1 MKSKHLVGIL
11 LILLSIFNVLLLGE
25 KAENPIAIVIHG
37 GAGYMDPAKM
47 TPDRV
52 AAYKKKLNEAL
63 KTGYEIL
70 KNGGSSLDAVEA
82 TIVILEDSPL
92 FNAGRGAV
100 FTNEGKNE
108 LDSSI
113 MDGKTRKAGAIAG
126 VQKVKNPI
134 KLARLVM
141 EKSKHVLLSGAGAET
156 FAAKCGIELISNK
169 YFYTKDRWESLI
181 RAKKKKKPKIEDK
194 KMGTVGCV
202 ALDSSGNLA
211 AGTSTGGMTNKRFG
225 RIGDSPII
233 GAGTFADNNSC
244 GISSTGHGEFFIR
257 WVVAYDIS
265 ALMRYK
271 NMSLKEAAET
281 VINKKLVKAGGDGGV
296 IGIDNIGNIVAV
308 FNTKGMFRGWVDKQ
322 GNYSIKIFKN

>member
-1 MKSKHLVGIL
+1 MRNRHIVGVF
-11 LILLSIFNVLLLGE
+11 LILLFTFNVLLLGE

-37 GAGYMDPAKM
+37 GAGYMDPSKM
-47 TPDRV
+47 TLDRV
-52 AAYKKKLNEAL
+52 AAYKNKLKEAL
-63 KTGYEIL
+63 KTGHEIL

-92 FNAGRGAV
+92 FNAGKGAV

-113 MDGKTRKAGAIAG
+113 MDGKTRNAGAIAG
-126 VQKVKNPI
+126 VKKVKNPI

-156 FAAKCGIELISNK
+156 FAAKCGIELISSK
-169 YFYTKDRWESLI
+169 YFYTKDRWDSLI
-181 RAKKKKKPKIEDK
+181 RKKNKKKPKNEDK

-211 AGTSTGGMTNKRFG
+211 AGTSTGGMTNKKFG

-233 GAGTFADNNSC
+233 GAGTFADNKC

-281 VINKKLVKAGGDGGV
+281 VIKKKLVKAGGEGGI

-308 FNTKGMFRGWVDKQ
+308 FNTKGMFRGWVDKH
-322 GNYSIKIFKN
+322 GKYSIKIFKN